1 MMILLKRTLHTCIT
15 GIGNMEPQYNG
26 TRHNVGNIMV
36 RMIQEQL
43 CPTCSF
49 KMAPG
54 FKGIQYVTVKDETRD
69 DHIISLLICTGKY
82 MNQIGGLVAPV
93 WKKIETKHPNTRFIV
108 AHDELDRPLGHIQLR
123 EPGTSSRGHNGL
135 KHLTFCYGAKFYKL
149 GIGIDRPMSR
159 SHKEVADYVLSK
171 FPPDALTILK
181 EVSLPKA
188 LQKITNISK

>member
-26 TRHNVGNIMV
+26 TRHNVGNMMV

-54 FKGIQYVTVKDETRD
+54 FKGIQYVIVKDETRD

-135 KHLTFCYGAKFYKL
+135 KHLTSCYGAKFYKL